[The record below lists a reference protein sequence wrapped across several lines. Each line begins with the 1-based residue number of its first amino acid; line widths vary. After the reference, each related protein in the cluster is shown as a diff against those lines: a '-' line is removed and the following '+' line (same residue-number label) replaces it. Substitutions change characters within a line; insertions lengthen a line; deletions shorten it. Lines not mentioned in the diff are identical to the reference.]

1 MAAALR
7 FKGYDFSSV
16 MGQGF
21 HSGKYGGAHLPS
33 AMRWLWRDYLPPKDE
48 DKK

>member
-1 MAAALR
+1 
-7 FKGYDFSSV
+7 

-33 AMRWLWRDYLPPKDE
+33 AMRWLWRDYKPKE
-48 DKK
+48 ENEAKPKE